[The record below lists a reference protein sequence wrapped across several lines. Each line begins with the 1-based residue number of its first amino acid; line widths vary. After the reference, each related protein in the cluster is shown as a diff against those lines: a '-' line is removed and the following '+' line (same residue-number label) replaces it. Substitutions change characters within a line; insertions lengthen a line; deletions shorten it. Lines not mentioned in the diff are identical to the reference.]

1 MRSGLNP
8 VECLKKLEGRLISFH
23 FKDLNKAGGD
33 AHDVPWGTGACNVP
47 AMLAECIGRES
58 RRPSSSNTNITG
70 RLRCRKSPS
79 QSPISTRCRPN
90 WRPRV
95 KARAGWDSRGP
106 AAREMRHKLSLN
118 CRVPRLACP
127 TVPSA
132 PPDKPAVAP
141 KPPAANSSVTLVV
154 RRNKSVWF
162 SRRAC
167 TPWAIGNWP

>member
-1 MRSGLNP
+1 MLDKLCEEYDLKLAIHDHPKPTRYWNPDFVLRVCRDRSHRIGACADTGHWMRSGLNP

-47 AMLAECIGRES
+47 AMLAERIGRES
-58 RRPSSSNTNITG
+58 KRPSSSNTNITG

-95 KARAGWDSRGP
+95 KARAGWDSRG
-106 AAREMRHKLSLN
+106 
-118 CRVPRLACP
+118 LAG
-127 TVPSA
+127 A
-132 PPDKPAVAP
+132 
-141 KPPAANSSVTLVV
+141 
-154 RRNKSVWF
+154 
-162 SRRAC
+162 
-167 TPWAIGNWP
+167 